1 MASSFDWFAK
11 SQQKEQNWL
20 CLLYS
25 QLLLASNHCC
35 AVLLFCLHPTWMDH
49 LNCMWMRH
57 SSKLT
62 NKTLNVRLQL
72 SPPKKFHFYQLNYS
86 TTEHFFNYYFI
97 QPLSILIL
105 LLNQIASKTMFLKC
119 CINKGICTLFSSIY
133 EDLWHQVFTL
143 IFHIVAML
151 IFNSWMQ
158 DEGWRVHTH

>member
-1 MASSFDWFAK
+1 MTLSTLQPASVSIK
-11 SQQKEQNWL
+11 S
-20 CLLYS
+20 LL
-25 QLLLASNHCC
+25 CC
-35 AVLLFCLHPTWMDH
+35 ASVLFAPHLDGPFKLHVDEALIQADKQDLECPVTAF
-49 LNCMWMRH
+49 
-57 SSKLT
+57 
-62 NKTLNVRLQL
+62 
-72 SPPKKFHFYQLNYS
+72 PPKKFHFYQLNYS

-133 EDLWHQVFTL
+133 EDLSHQVFTL

-158 DEGWRVHTH
+158 DEG